1 MDKQSS
7 ENESNPV
14 DSTIDDLVA
23 KILEQHLQ
31 DVDDGTAVSREE
43 LLDAHP
49 EYAERLAECL
59 DGLEL
64 ISAKP
69 KEAPHHSDAPKTFA
83 DFELRGEL
91 GRGGMGVVYEAYQ
104 KSLDRV
110 VALKVMRFGVVDPRA
125 LERFQRE
132 AETAGGLHHTNIVPV
147 YATGREG
154 DTSWYAMQRIDGISL
169 AEKIRSAYDGDSP
182 QPIDTDEVVRIGLQ
196 AAEALD
202 YAHQRD
208 VVHRDVK
215 PANLIIDQQENVWLT
230 DFGLARR
237 LVDVGATMTGALMGT
252 PRYMSPEQAD
262 VTRVDIDHHT
272 DIYSSVSY
280 THLTLPTKA

>member
-1 MDKQSS
+1 MNDQDRKTD
-7 ENESNPV
+7 PF
-14 DSTIDDLVA
+14 DSTMDGEVA
-23 KILEQHLQ
+23 SILDRYMEALES
-31 DVDDGTAVSREE
+31 GEEISREE
-43 LLDAHP
+43 LLARHP
-49 EYAERLAECL
+49 DCADRLAECL
-59 DGLEL
+59 DGIDL
-64 ISAKP
+64 IRP
-69 KEAPHHSDAPKTFA
+69 QQVHSDLALDTFA
-83 DFELRGEL
+83 DFEIRGEL

-104 KSLDRV
+104 KSLDRI

-154 DTSWYAMQRIDGISL
+154 DTSWYAMQRIEGQSL
-169 AEKIRSAYDGDSP
+169 AQRIEKAYRSDSP
-182 QPIDTDEVVRIGLQ
+182 EKVPVEEVVRIGLQ

-215 PANLIIDQQENVWLT
+215 PANLIIDQADCVWLT

-237 LVDVGATMTGALMGT
+237 LVDVGATMTGALMGDASLHE
-252 PRYMSPEQAD
+252 PR
-262 VTRVDIDHHT
+262 TG
-272 DIYSSVSY
+272 
-280 THLTLPTKA
+280 